1 MKTINLLLLFL
12 SAPILVIGQQINV
25 EEPSFEGEIIFASE
39 SGNSIELEYQ
49 TASVKTKASMGAMLT
64 GIGKVKSRVSV
75 RGKISTAILPKQNTY
90 YFIYNHG
97 NNSKN
102 PKNLAQLVKFE
113 KKGKNR
119 VAEISSVSVTT
130 GAQSSGDVESI
141 AFKGKKYQDSDMSYL
156 LIVKNLE
163 PGHYG
168 WFVGE
173 EANNNVHLFSIEEDD

>member
-1 MKTINLLLLFL
+1 MKNIHLLLIFLF
-12 SAPILVIGQQINV
+12 PILLLGQQVNV
-25 EEPSFEGEIIFASE
+25 EEPSFEGEIIHASASNE
-39 SGNSIELEYQ
+39 SVDLEYQ
-49 TASVKTKASMGAMLT
+49 TASVKTKASVGAMLT

-75 RGKISTAILPKQNTY
+75 RGKISTTILPQQSTY

-97 NNSKN
+97 DNSKN
-102 PKNLAQLVKFE
+102 PKNLAQLIKFE

-130 GAQSSGDVESI
+130 GSQSSGDVESI
-141 AFKGKKYQDSDMSYL
+141 LFKGKKYQDSTMSYL
-156 LIVKNLE
+156 LIVENLE

-173 EANNNVHLFSIEEDD
+173 VATNNVHLFTVEESK